1 MSGRAS
7 VFFLSVC
14 IWMSHRV
21 AKCDW
26 SEGQTARDSM
36 EMQNVQTC
44 READRQAGRRTV
56 SEHNFTVQWDV
67 GRRFRKKSKG
77 SVYVSSPQS
86 CGEVASEP
94 LSRVTDYRSLML
106 PRRLP
111 RLAEMNHPSAFF
123 CKPSITSDFSHRS
136 PTPRTRIL
144 THTHALEEDTA
155 QNLAG
160 DEFCWRINSNSVRTP
175 PPLIACSSL
184 SAVLFSSFFSHS
196 HMSLYLSFHW
206 QPSFLSP
213 SCSFLTF
220 FFSSL
225 HLCVL
230 LVTEL
235 ISSPLCFVPQRY
247 ISLLCLA
254 GHFATQHHR
263 ASKSLLTF

>member
-1 MSGRAS
+1 MWLKWGTDSERLHGN
-7 VFFLSVC
+7 
-14 IWMSHRV
+14 
-21 AKCDW
+21 AKCPDMQG
-26 SEGQTARDSM
+26 SRQTG
-36 EMQNVQTC
+36 
-44 READRQAGRRTV
+44 RQAYRVWAQLHSSVRCRKTLQEEKQRECICFIPSELRRGGLWAGWQITGH
-56 SEHNFTVQWDV
+56 SCCHGDCRGW
-67 GRRFRKKSKG
+67 RRWITHQRS
-77 SVYVSSPQS
+77 SVNHQSP
-86 CGEVASEP
+86 
-94 LSRVTDYRSLML
+94 LTFHHR
-106 PRRLP
+106 
-111 RLAEMNHPSAFF
+111 
-123 CKPSITSDFSHRS
+123 HRS

-144 THTHALEEDTA
+144 THTRIRRGYSTKSRRGWVLLTNQLELCENTA
-155 QNLAG
+155 PSYSLLL
-160 DEFCWRINSNSVRTP
+160 SVSR
-175 PPLIACSSL
+175 PLFL
-184 SAVLFSSFFSHS
+184 SFFSHS
-196 HMSLYLSFHW
+196 HISLYLSFHW

>member
-1 MSGRAS
+1 MWLKWGTDSERLHGN
-7 VFFLSVC
+7 
-14 IWMSHRV
+14 
-21 AKCDW
+21 AKCPDMQG
-26 SEGQTARDSM
+26 SRQTG
-36 EMQNVQTC
+36 
-44 READRQAGRRTV
+44 RQAYRVWAQLHSSVRCRKTLQEEKQRECICFIPSELRRGGLWAGWQITGH
-56 SEHNFTVQWDV
+56 SCCHGDCRGW
-67 GRRFRKKSKG
+67 RRWITHQRS
-77 SVYVSSPQS
+77 SVNHQSP
-86 CGEVASEP
+86 
-94 LSRVTDYRSLML
+94 LTFHHR
-106 PRRLP
+106 
-111 RLAEMNHPSAFF
+111 
-123 CKPSITSDFSHRS
+123 HRS

-184 SAVLFSSFFSHS
+184 SRPLFLSFFSHS
-196 HMSLYLSFHW
+196 HISLYLSFHW

-235 ISSPLCFVPQRY
+235 ISSPLCFVPERY